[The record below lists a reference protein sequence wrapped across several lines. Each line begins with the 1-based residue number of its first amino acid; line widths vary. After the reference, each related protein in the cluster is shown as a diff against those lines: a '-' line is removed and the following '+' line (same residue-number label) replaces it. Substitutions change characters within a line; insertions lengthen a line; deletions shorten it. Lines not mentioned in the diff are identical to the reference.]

1 MAMKRLVMMTLVLL
15 PFLASAQ
22 APKPDW
28 YEADSRKFLYPDADY
43 FVGFSSGFARQG
55 ETVEAATARVK
66 TDAQGDAAQRIQ
78 VHVQSSTLDEVKSM
92 QSQTARGFDEEIQ
105 RLFAKQTTTSA
116 TMDIP
121 NLQSMTWSDPATREV
136 AVMVYTRRR
145 DFVRFYDRQIES
157 LLGKMETGL
166 ETALEQERQGAQI
179 KGRATAEQTL
189 LICPQVEYAQLM
201 VALADVNATMEDL
214 QMPRYGEVVKQLT
227 ATVVRL
233 RHATSFYID
242 CRATING
249 NSYSLLDKEVRG
261 LLAERGCHF
270 TDERESADWVVDI
283 SADIINTEH
292 REGMAYFAYVDG
304 DLSVHNGKTGKRVFE
319 DRLSTLEKE
328 HHDGIKGG
336 DFKPEKA
343 ARIAYHEA
351 ARIIAE
357 TILKLV
363 QE

>member
-1 MAMKRLVMMTLVLL
+1 MMTLVLL

-78 VHVQSSTLDEVKSM
+78 VHVQSAALDAV
-92 QSQTARGFDEEIQ
+92 QSVQHQTAQGFNEDIK
-105 RLFAKQTTTSA
+105 RLFSKQTSTYSA
-116 TMDIP
+116 LDIP
-121 NLQSMTWSDPATREV
+121 NLQAMTWNDPATHEV

-145 DFVRFYDRQIES
+145 DFVRYYDRQIES

-166 ETALEQERQGAQI
+166 ENALQQERQGAQI
-179 KGRATAEQTL
+179 KGRGTAEEAL
-189 LICPQVEYAQLM
+189 LLCPQVEYAQRM

-227 ATVVRL
+227 TAVVRL

-249 NSYSLLDKEVRG
+249 NNYSLLDKEVRG
-261 LLAERGCHF
+261 LLADRGCHF
-270 TDERESADWVVDI
+270 TDNREAADWVVDI
-283 SADIINTEH
+283 TADVINTEH
-292 REGMAYFAYVDG
+292 RGGMAYFAYVDG

-319 DRLSTLEKE
+319 DRLSTLDKE
-328 HHDGIKGG
+328 HYDGIKGG

-351 ARIIAE
+351 AQIIAE